1 MSMRTANSNKVVV
14 LSNSFQKD
22 PRKETPK
29 TTHKHPYS
37 MIILFLYSIFVVTFT
52 LAEELCSVNEDAQS
66 KSCGC
71 ASGSRDAQQARTTDS
86 NSGSSSSPN
95 SILDEISDAVVP
107 LVSSGGRTLLS
118 LSSMKEVVLIPTGS
132 CTLGTDAPHF
142 KEDMEGPS
150 FVFNLTR
157 EIWMDKYEISN
168 ARFHEFVLATNFVT
182 EAETYGW
189 SFVAEDA
196 VPLHISKT
204 ITQSAAGT
212 EWWLPVPN
220 ATWRSPEGLGTDVLN
235 DGRLDHPAEHLSQRD
250 SAAFCAWAGGRLPT
264 ENEWEYAARGGKSG
278 RIYPWGNKRQPG
290 DDPIKGEEGSVEVVT
305 STIGAFRANIW
316 QGNFPTNN
324 TNLDGHKWASPVD
337 AYGEQNAF
345 GLYNIIGNVWEWTSD
360 TWCPNIL
367 PNGHL
372 AKRGMVSAS
381 QKEGR
386 KGIPDDCKRIQA
398 SQRKKMEQDPGEVDF
413 VKKGGSFMCH
423 RSFCFRYRSAARHK
437 NTANSSAQNLGA
449 RCVYD
454 KKPRS

>member
-1 MSMRTANSNKVVV
+1 MT
-14 LSNSFQKD
+14 LF
-22 PRKETPK
+22 
-29 TTHKHPYS
+29 
-37 MIILFLYSIFVVTFT
+37 ILFCIATFT
-52 LAEELCSVNEDAQS
+52 LAEESNKKSCSVEVEAGS
-66 KSCGC
+66 SCGC
-71 ASGSRDAQQARTTDS
+71 ASGRQDDGLTVRSTSSGS
-86 NSGSSSSPN
+86 NSVV
-95 SILDEISDAVVP
+95 DEINDASVSS
-107 LVSSGGRTLLS
+107 VSSGRRNLLS
-118 LSSMKEVVLIPTGS
+118 LSSMKDVVLLSPGS
-132 CTLGTDAPHF
+132 CILGTDTPHF

-157 EIWMDKYEISN
+157 ALWMDKYEISN
-168 ARFHEFVLATNFVT
+168 ARFDEFVKATHFVT
-182 EAETYGW
+182 EAESYGW

-196 VPLHISKT
+196 VPAHISNT

-220 ATWRSPEGLGTDVLN
+220 ATWRSPEGLGTDVLA

-250 SAAFCAWAGGRLPT
+250 AAAFCAWTGGRLPT

-290 DDPIKGEEGSVEVVT
+290 DNPVEGEEGFVEAAT
-305 STIGAFRANIW
+305 STTGTFRANIW
-316 QGNFPTNN
+316 QGNFPKNN
-324 TNLDGHKWASPVD
+324 ANLDGYKWASPVD
-337 AYGEQNAF
+337 AFGEQNAF

-360 TWCPNIL
+360 TWCPNVL

-372 AKRGMVSAS
+372 AKRGVLSAS

-386 KGIPDDCKRIQA
+386 KGIPGECKRLQA
-398 SQRKKMEQDPGEVDF
+398 SQRKKMEDDPGEVDF

-454 KKPRS
+454 KKPV